1 MKHFFVYVVVVLLC
15 LLFVSPPSL
24 SAQPGCSPISL
35 PYYED
40 FENGFVLNNGW
51 FNATY
56 LDTPYVLVDNCWLQC
71 RKHECGWNSMCSF
84 EYYFPGPTRNV
95 YLRFGQ
101 RYKNYASGSSPTV
114 AISSTPVLAT
124 SPSGISF
131 KACYYYGMS
140 GPNGDSTSAGV
151 QMLVGYTVQDEPLQI
166 VPNPHH
172 DGIDYVSTSWDPLPY
187 MVVNYDPDD
196 HFVPID
202 TITVYSMSYLHYDVC
217 RSNFVCKGITVPPNS
232 RLVFK
237 SCMPDSV
244 QVVFQ
249 LDSLTIYGDYME
261 PDITVDY
268 RDTVCSG
275 EHYEGY
281 GFSLGYQ
288 SPGTHVYTR
297 WECTEN
303 ATILHR
309 LTIVAKSQSFQQI
322 TAYIFPGESY
332 QYEDS
337 VFTQPGYYTFTYPA
351 ANGCD
356 SVIQIHVLYDM
367 SAIDKCQMWVPN
379 AFTPD
384 GDGINDLFQ
393 PVFACPDFLEYY
405 NLSIFDRVGSTIFY
419 STDLDKGWD
428 ADRVPIGCYPYL
440 ICYKVLGARKEELR
454 GTVTVVR

>member
-1 MKHFFVYVVVVLLC
+1 ML
-15 LLFVSPPSL
+15 LLFMSVCPL

-56 LDTPYVLVDNCWLQC
+56 LDTSYVLVDNCWLQC
-71 RKHECGWNSMCSF
+71 RRREAGWNSMCGF
-84 EYYFPGPTRNV
+84 EYFFPGPTRNV

-101 RYKNYASGSSPTV
+101 RYKNHASGLSPTE
-114 AISSTPVLAT
+114 AISSTPVLAS
-124 SPSGISF
+124 SPSGLSF

-151 QMLVGYTVQDEPLQI
+151 QMVVGYTVQEEPLHVI
-166 VPNPHH
+166 PNPHH
-172 DGIDYVSTSWDPLPY
+172 DGVDHINLSWDPLPY
-187 MVVNYDPDD
+187 MVTNYDPD
-196 HFVPID
+196 HNFVPID
-202 TITVYSMSYLHYDVC
+202 TITVYSMNYLHYDVC

-237 SCMPDSV
+237 SAMPDSV

-261 PDITVDY
+261 PDITMNY
-268 RDTVCSG
+268 SDTICSG

-288 SPGTHVYTR
+288 PPGTHVYTR
-297 WECTEN
+297 WECTDT
-303 ATILHR
+303 AAVLHR

-322 TAYIFPGESY
+322 TAYIFPGDSY

-367 SAIDKCQMWVPN
+367 SAIDKCQMWIPS

-384 GDGINDLFQ
+384 GDGVNDLFQ
-393 PVFACPDFLEYY
+393 PVFSCPDFLEYY
-405 NLSIFDRVGSTIFY
+405 NLSIFDRVGSMIFY
-419 STDLDKGWD
+419 TTDLDKGWD
-428 ADRVPIGCYPYL
+428 ADRVSIGCYPYVVR
-440 ICYKVLGARKEELR
+440 YKLLGEPKQEER
-454 GTVTVVR
+454 GTVTLIR